1 MEERRGRSRVP
12 LRLILTAILV
22 TSALWL
28 AELYMMPTW
37 SKIRSFVLG
46 YFLGSFTMEWVRQ
59 RAGRM
64 TEGPGRSAAEG

>member
-12 LRLILTAILV
+12 LRIILTAILI

-28 AELYMMPTW
+28 AELYMQPTW

-59 RAGRM
+59 RAARM
-64 TEGPGRSAAEG
+64 TDG